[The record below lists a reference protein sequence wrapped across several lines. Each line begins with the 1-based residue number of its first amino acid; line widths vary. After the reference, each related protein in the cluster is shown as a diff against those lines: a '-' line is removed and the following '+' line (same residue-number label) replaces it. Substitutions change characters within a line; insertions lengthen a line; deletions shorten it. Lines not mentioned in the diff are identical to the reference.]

1 MTLKLTKHGTS
12 TGVIIPKEMLTKLK
26 VEKGDSLY
34 AIETKEGYLITPYNP
49 AIEEQLKIGREI
61 MKQDRDVFKALAK

>member
-1 MTLKLTKHGTS
+1 MVLKLTKHGTS
-12 TGVIIPKEMLTKLK
+12 TGVIIPKEMLLNLR

>member
-1 MTLKLTKHGTS
+1 MVLKLTKHGTS
-12 TGVIIPKEMLTKLK
+12 TGVIIPKEMLINLK

-34 AIETKEGYLITPYNP
+34 AVKTKEGYLITPYNP

>member
-1 MTLKLTKHGTS
+1 MRIGCLSNT
-12 TGVIIPKEMLTKLK
+12 
-26 VEKGDSLY
+26 

>member
-1 MTLKLTKHGTS
+1 MVLKLTKHGTS
-12 TGVIIPKEMLTKLK
+12 TGVIIPKEMLINLK

>member
-26 VEKGDSLY
+26 VEKGDNLY

>member
-1 MTLKLTKHGTS
+1 MVLKLTKHGTS
-12 TGVIIPKEMLTKLK
+12 TGVIIPKEMLINLK

-49 AIEEQLKIGREI
+49 AIEEQLKMGREI